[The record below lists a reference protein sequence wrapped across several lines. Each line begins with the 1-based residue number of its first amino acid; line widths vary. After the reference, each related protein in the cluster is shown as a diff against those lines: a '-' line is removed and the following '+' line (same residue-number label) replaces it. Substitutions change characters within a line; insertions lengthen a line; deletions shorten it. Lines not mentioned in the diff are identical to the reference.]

1 MGDFRVRN
9 ITDDYDRNNMYHH
22 ALDDIEAFDLLL
34 KEKMFVQA
42 PVHIGAEQELCLVDK
57 EFEPHTKALEILDKI
72 EDERYTNELA
82 LFNLEINADPK
93 LLNAS
98 CFSDMENELAALI
111 KMGRKVAWTEGAHI
125 LKAGILP
132 TLAYRHLQFEYMTPI
147 KRYQTLSNTL
157 FDLRGQNF
165 EIYLQGTDEL
175 LMSLSSVLFEAC
187 NTSFQT
193 HLQIDPDN
201 FVNMHNWAQ
210 MIAGPVLSTSVNS
223 PLLFGNELW
232 HETRI
237 ALFKQSLDT
246 RSSTKFLRRKLPRVY
261 FGNGWIKNSPADLWK
276 NDIMRFPLI
285 LTSDDFKKSTQL
297 LKNGEIPEL
306 RAIRLHNGTTY
317 TWNRMCFGHSKKQ
330 PHLRIECRYLPSG
343 PSLKD
348 EIANFAFW
356 IGLMSCPDRDQEFWK
371 DLDFRTA
378 KNNFIKAARTGIN
391 TIFNWYGE
399 MIPAN
404 KLILEKLLPMA
415 ESGLKKYGVDD
426 IDIKQYLGI
435 IEKRTEKNVTGSE
448 WLVHN
453 HRKLTSTYGETL
465 VQKSLVKKSLE
476 YQVNNIPV
484 HEWENLKDNIFIVNE
499 KEERVEEYMSRDIFS
514 VHEYDSIEL
523 VKKILSW
530 NNIHHLPVEG
540 KNGDLVGLITDG
552 IVERLDS
559 LKEQNINFASQV
571 MILNPVTIAAYE
583 SLDTA
588 KQCMKDHNLKGLPVV
603 YKKKLVGII
612 TDKDFK
618 R

>member
-72 EDERYTNELA
+72 EDTRYTNELA
-82 LFNLEINADPK
+82 LFNLEINAEPK
-93 LLNAS
+93 LLRDS

-111 KMGRKVAWTEGAHI
+111 KLGREVAWTEGSHI

-175 LMSLSSVLFEAC
+175 IMSLSSVLFEAC

-210 MIAGPVLSTSVNS
+210 MIAGPVLATSVNS

-246 RSSTKFLRRKLPRVY
+246 RSSSKFLRRKLPRVY
-261 FGNGWIKNSPADLWK
+261 FGNDWIKDSPADLWK
-276 NDIMRFPLI
+276 NDIMRFPLV

-391 TIFNWYGE
+391 TIFNWFGK
-399 MIPAN
+399 MIPA
-404 KLILEKLLPMA
+404 KELILEKLLPMA

-426 IDIKQYLGI
+426 IDIEEYLGI
-435 IEKRTEKNVTGSE
+435 IEKRTEKNLTGSE
-448 WLVHN
+448 WLIHN
-453 HRKLTSTYGETL
+453 HRKLTKKYRET
-465 VQKSLVKKSLE
+465 VTQKSLVKKSLE

-571 MILNPVTIAAYE
+571 MILNPVTISADE
-583 SLDTA
+583 SLDSA
-588 KQCMKDHNLKGLPVV
+588 KQCMQDHNLKGLPVV

>member
-72 EDERYTNELA
+72 EDKRYTNELA

-111 KMGRKVAWTEGAHI
+111 KMGREVAWTEGAHV

-175 LMSLSSVLFEAC
+175 IMSLSSVLFEAC

-210 MIAGPVLSTSVNS
+210 MIAGPVLATSVNS

-246 RSSTKFLRRKLPRVY
+246 RSSSKFLRRKLPRVY
-261 FGNGWIKNSPADLWK
+261 FGNDWIKDSPADLWK

-399 MIPAN
+399 MMPAN

-426 IDIKQYLGI
+426 IDISEYLGV
-435 IEKRTEKNVTGSE
+435 IEKRTEKHLTGSE
-448 WLVHN
+448 WLVYN
-453 HRKLTSTYGETL
+453 HRKLTNKYRETL
-465 VQKSLVKKSLE
+465 AQKSLVKKSLE
-476 YQVNNIPV
+476 YQVENIPV

-540 KNGDLVGLITDG
+540 RNGDLVGLITDG

-588 KQCMKDHNLKGLPVV
+588 KQCMQDHNLKGLPVV

-612 TDKDFK
+612 TDKDIK

>member
-1 MGDFRVRN
+1 
-9 ITDDYDRNNMYHH
+9 MYHH